1 MDSIK
6 KTIDY
11 KNPYEHL
18 SGQID
23 NPVIVAAGY
32 TEHQYNTG
40 EVNLNY
46 VVGPNNGPALVLL
59 PAQMGIWESYYKVLP
74 GLAKSFQVYVV
85 EIRGHGKSSW
95 TPGNYSWK
103 SVGRD
108 MRAFLKNV
116 VRRPAIIS
124 GNSSGGV
131 IALWCGANVP
141 ELVSGI
147 ILEDAP
153 IFAVEMPRF
162 KEHDRFVYNGLAHAV
177 EVLGDLEH
185 RELANYFRGQEMP
198 VSATRTKRFPDWMV
212 RFLSQ
217 EIKQEEVKHPGQP
230 LELKKWYLP
239 HVLTLL
245 FKSLSMFDPD
255 FARAFVDGRMY
266 EGLDHAEALKRI
278 KCPLL
283 VLHATWHR
291 YEKYGLVGAM
301 DDDDAARI
309 KQLVPH
315 SQYKKIPANH
325 VIHMYK
331 PKEFTEAVE
340 SFASSIR

>member
-1 MDSIK
+1 MSTLK
-6 KTIDY
+6 KTSDY

-18 SGQID
+18 SGQIT
-23 NPVIVAAGY
+23 NPAVVAAGY

-46 VVGPNNGPALVLL
+46 VVGPNNGPPLVLI
-59 PAQMGIWESYYKVLP
+59 PAQTGIWESYYKVLP
-74 GLAKSFQVYVV
+74 ELAKHFRVYVV

-95 TPGNYSWK
+95 TPGDYSWK
-103 SVGRD
+103 SIGRD
-108 MRAFLKNV
+108 MTAFLKNV
-116 VRRPAIIS
+116 VKQPAIVS

-131 IALWCGANVP
+131 IALWCGANIP
-141 ELVSGI
+141 EQVAGVV
-147 ILEDAP
+147 LEDAP

-162 KEHDRFVYNGLAHAV
+162 KERDRFVYNGLAHTV
-177 EVLGDLEH
+177 ETLGNLEN
-185 RELANYFRGQEMP
+185 RDFADYFKGQEMP

-212 RFLSQ
+212 RFLSKK
-217 EIKQEEVKHPGQP
+217 IKQEQAIHPDQP

-239 HVLTLL
+239 RTLTIL

-255 FARAFVDGRMY
+255 FARAFIDGRMY
-266 EGLDHAEALKRI
+266 EGLDHTNALKRI

-309 KQLVPH
+309 KKLVPH

-331 PKEFTEAVE
+331 PEEFIEAIE
-340 SFASSIR
+340 LFAKDIR